1 MGRVDDIFRN
11 LKIIL
16 DNRPEF
22 VPQSGT
28 GDDRR
33 SKTMKLLSRSEELV
47 LLAVW
52 NLQGEASC
60 LPIQR
65 KLEEVSGKSWSLGS
79 IFDPLDRLERKRL
92 LDSRLTEPTKERG
105 GRSKRVYRLTPLG
118 KRALNDLRSIQEAL
132 WTEADGLGAETE
144 ET

>member
-1 MGRVDDIFRN
+1 
-11 LKIIL
+11 
-16 DNRPEF
+16 
-22 VPQSGT
+22 
-28 GDDRR
+28 
-33 SKTMKLLSRSEELV
+33 
-47 LLAVW
+47 LAVW

-79 IFDPLDRLERKRL
+79 IFDPLDRLERKKL

-105 GRSKRVYRLTPLG
+105 GRSKRVYRLTTLG

>member
-1 MGRVDDIFRN
+1 MR
-11 LKIIL
+11 
-16 DNRPEF
+16 
-22 VPQSGT
+22 
-28 GDDRR
+28 
-33 SKTMKLLSRSEELV
+33 LLSRSEELV

-52 NLQGEASC
+52 NLQDEASC

-65 KLEEVSGKSWSLGS
+65 KLREVTGKSWSLGS

-118 KRALNDLRSIQEAL
+118 RRALRDLRSIQETLWSEAL
-132 WTEADGLGAETE
+132 GLESE
-144 ET
+144 PEKP

>member
-1 MGRVDDIFRN
+1 
-11 LKIIL
+11 
-16 DNRPEF
+16 
-22 VPQSGT
+22 
-28 GDDRR
+28 
-33 SKTMKLLSRSEELV
+33 MKLLSRSEELV

-65 KLEEVSGKSWSLGS
+65 KLEEATGKSWSLGS

-105 GRSKRVYRLTPLG
+105 GRSKRVYRLTTLG
-118 KRALNDLRSIQEAL
+118 KRTLQDLRSIQEAL
-132 WTEADGLGAETE
+132 WIEALGLDAKPE
-144 ET
+144 EP